1 MNIYSKDLFHKL
13 PECILFDA
21 DNTLFSYEAPH
32 KKSLEA
38 VKRKTI
44 KELSVQP
51 DDFDKAFYEARLK
64 VKERLI
70 GTAASH
76 NRLLYMQKMLEL
88 MGLGS
93 QVLIALDLEQTY
105 WRVFMQE
112 AELFE
117 GVRGFID
124 DIRLMSIP
132 IVLITDLTAQIQFRK
147 MVYFG
152 LDQYFDSIVTSEEA
166 GFDKPNKT
174 PFLIAL
180 EKIGFSGNRIW
191 MIGDNPLND
200 IKGSKEAL
208 GAITLQKLHQGVNKG
223 EGLEKPDLD
232 FNEFSELRSLLKNL
246 MKE

>member
-1 MNIYSKDLFHKL
+1 MNVYSKDLFYEL

-21 DNTLFSYEAPH
+21 DNTLYSYDVPH
-32 KKSLEA
+32 KKALEA
-38 VKRKTI
+38 VKSKTI

-51 DDFDKAFYEARLK
+51 DDFDKAFDEARLK
-64 VKERLI
+64 VKQKLV

-76 NRLLYMQKMLEL
+76 NRLLYMQKMLEI

-117 GVRGFID
+117 GVRDFID

-180 EKIGFSGNRIW
+180 KKISFSGKKIW

-200 IKGSKEAL
+200 IKGSKEAV
-208 GAITLQKLHQGVNKG
+208 GAITLQKLHQGVRKG

-232 FNEFSELRSLLKNL
+232 FNEFSELRNLLKNL
-246 MKE
+246 AKE